1 MQIYEITD
9 PALLPAL
16 RTEWD
21 ALLDGSASRSVYQSY
36 EWVSTW
42 WRHCARGRLR
52 VLVAQS
58 QGRVRCLAPLMLTT
72 EHVLGIPYRRV
83 RFIGSDATG
92 TIPRNLFDRT
102 FSIDRRFGW
111 SDVLDFLYRPGD
123 FEALREMLAHLRGE
137 TERWD
142 VLDLREFPA
151 AAPSVE
157 LVEEILGSRQ
167 PVVRE
172 TAAQVAVVSLENDM
186 ETYVGTRTRNWRKN
200 IKRAYSR
207 TEALPDTLVR
217 TYRSPK
223 QVADIMPAVMEME
236 QKSWQGQRGVGAFS
250 GKKAAAFHHD
260 LAVALAARDRFVLY
274 TLESRGRLMC
284 YQYALRCHDRLHL
297 HTTAMDPAFKSGS
310 PGLYL
315 QLKAIEQ
322 AFSEGLNKVVLGRG
336 PEAFK
341 HKLKT
346 GDEDRIWVT
355 VFGPAFVSKL
365 LASCEFKARPALR
378 RLWLGARTVAQFCRG

>member
-9 PALLPAL
+9 PAMLPAL

-123 FEALREMLAHLRGE
+123 IEALREMLAHLRGE
-137 TERWD
+137 TERWEIPFK
-142 VLDLREFPA
+142 VLDGRE
-151 AAPSVE
+151 
-157 LVEEILGSRQ
+157 LG
-167 PVVRE
+167 
-172 TAAQVAVVSLENDM
+172 L
-186 ETYVGTRTRNWRKN
+186 
-200 IKRAYSR
+200 
-207 TEALPDTLVR
+207 
-217 TYRSPK
+217 
-223 QVADIMPAVMEME
+223 
-236 QKSWQGQRGVGAFS
+236 
-250 GKKAAAFHHD
+250 
-260 LAVALAARDRFVLY
+260 
-274 TLESRGRLMC
+274 
-284 YQYALRCHDRLHL
+284 DRLQ
-297 HTTAMDPAFKSGS
+297 S
-310 PGLYL
+310 PDGI
-315 QLKAIEQ
+315 A
-322 AFSEGLNKVVLGRG
+322 VL
-336 PEAFK
+336 
-341 HKLKT
+341 L
-346 GDEDRIWVT
+346 
-355 VFGPAFVSKL
+355 
-365 LASCEFKARPALR
+365 
-378 RLWLGARTVAQFCRG
+378 